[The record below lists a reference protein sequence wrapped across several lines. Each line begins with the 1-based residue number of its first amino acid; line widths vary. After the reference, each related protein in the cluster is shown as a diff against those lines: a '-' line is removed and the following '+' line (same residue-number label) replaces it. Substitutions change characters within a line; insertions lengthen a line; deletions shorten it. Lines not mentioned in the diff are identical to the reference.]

1 MTPQGAPATVL
12 ITSTRDEAS
21 ATIASG
27 LLKNHGFESTE
38 IALMGKPVFQKESLL
53 LVTIDTE
60 IISPPDLDTYF
71 NPQAYIFLSRH
82 VAESGI
88 PSLTVH
94 TTGNFTEEAS
104 LGGRPK
110 EVGGVNPD
118 LQKNYIMALNKRKDD
133 LANYEITIEAT
144 HHGPTSLK
152 RPVLFVELGS
162 SEKNWGDEWAGEIIG
177 DALIEAVTQGRSW
190 DKVAM
195 AFGGTHY
202 PAKFNKLLLDTDIAL
217 TSIVPKHSLE
227 GVDSQMF
234 GQIIQ
239 KTSKFPRFVA
249 VEWKGMGKHKEK
261 ILGFASQ
268 FALEVIKL

>member
-1 MTPQGAPATVL
+1 MG
-12 ITSTRDEAS
+12 TRS
-21 ATIASG
+21 
-27 LLKNHGFESTE
+27 
-38 IALMGKPVFQKESLL
+38 
-53 LVTIDTE
+53 
-60 IISPPDLDTYF
+60 
-71 NPQAYIFLSRH
+71 
-82 VAESGI
+82 
-88 PSLTVH
+88 
-94 TTGNFTEEAS
+94 
-104 LGGRPK
+104 
-110 EVGGVNPD
+110 
-118 LQKNYIMALNKRKDD
+118 
-133 LANYEITIEAT
+133 
-144 HHGPTSLK
+144 
-152 RPVLFVELGS
+152 
-162 SEKNWGDEWAGEIIG
+162 
-177 DALIEAVTQGRSW
+177 IEAVTQGRSW

-249 VEWKGMGKHKEK
+249 VEWKGMGKHKER